1 MVNGRR
7 ILASLFAVGFLSTA
21 AFARAEDSPRD
32 VIERE
37 MPVMKD
43 GTRLALADIE
53 RAILGACA
61 RNKFRCSV
69 IEPGVISAHR
79 SRWFKPVEV
88 TIPYSDAGFAIR
100 YDGEQVDD
108 AHNQRVAELVEVIEA
123 DLASELVR
131 VKSLQKPVRR
141 SARINPRRAV

>member
-1 MVNGRR
+1 MVIGRR
-7 ILASLFAVGFLSTA
+7 ILASLFAVVLLSTVGLVHA
-21 AFARAEDSPRD
+21 GDTPRD

-37 MPVMKD
+37 VPVLKD

-69 IEPGVISAHR
+69 IEPGVISARR
-79 SRWFKPVEV
+79 SRWFRPVEV
-88 TIPYSDAGFAIR
+88 IIPYSADGFAIH
-100 YDGEQVDD
+100 YDSEQVDV
-108 AHNQRVAELVEVIEA
+108 ARYQRVTGLVEVIEA

>member
-7 ILASLFAVGFLSTA
+7 VLVSLLAVGLLSTA
-21 AFARAEDSPRD
+21 ALARAEDSVRD

-37 MPVMKD
+37 VPVMKD

-61 RNKFRCSV
+61 RNKFRCRV
-69 IEPGVISAHR
+69 IEPGVISARR

-88 TIPYSDAGFAIR
+88 KIPYSDAGFAIQFDSER
-100 YDGEQVDD
+100 VDV
-108 AHNQRVAELVEVIEA
+108 AHNQIVVGLVEVIEA

-141 SARINPRRAV
+141 SARLNPRRAV

>member
-1 MVNGRR
+1 MVIGRH
-7 ILASLFAVGFLSTA
+7 ILASLFAVVLLSTA
-21 AFARAEDSPRD
+21 SLAHSEESARD

-37 MPVMKD
+37 VPVLKD

-69 IEPGVISAHR
+69 IEPGVISARR

-88 TIPYSDAGFAIR
+88 TIPYSDAGFAIQ
-100 YDGEQVDD
+100 YDIEQVD
-108 AHNQRVAELVEVIEA
+108 VARYQHVAGLVEVIEA

>member
-1 MVNGRR
+1 MVFGRL
-7 ILASLFAVGFLSTA
+7 ILASLFAVVLLSTA
-21 AFARAEDSPRD
+21 GLAHSETSARD

-37 MPVMKD
+37 VPVLKD

-69 IEPGVISAHR
+69 IEPGVISARR
-79 SRWFKPVEV
+79 SRWFRPVEV
-88 TIPYSDAGFAIR
+88 KIPYSDAGFAIR
-100 YDGEQVDD
+100 FDSEQADV
-108 AHNQRVAELVEVIEA
+108 AHNEFVVGLVEVIEA

>member
-7 ILASLFAVGFLSTA
+7 ILASLFAVALLSTA
-21 AFARAEDSPRD
+21 AVVHAEDSVRD

-37 MPVMKD
+37 VPVMKD

-69 IEPGVISAHR
+69 IEPGVISARR
-79 SRWFKPVEV
+79 SRWFRPVEV
-88 TIPYSDAGFAIR
+88 KIPYSDAGFAIR
-100 YDGEQVDD
+100 FDSERVDV
-108 AHNQRVAELVEVIEA
+108 AHNQIVVGLVEVIEA